1 MDEPKRV
8 QFSGDYR
15 VLVGRIIFH
24 IYFGIC
30 FFVLSILFAFSLSA
44 LFTLSAPVVNSRCI
58 CIGGAFGINNLTES
72 KRTGEKEKTGVK
84 FHRVTGH
91 DKKKGSQSFKNTFHY
106 AGMMS

>member
-1 MDEPKRV
+1 M

-58 CIGGAFGINNLTES
+58 CIGGVFDINNLTES
-72 KRTGEKEKTGVK
+72 KRTGEKEKPGVK
-84 FHRVTGH
+84 FHHVTGH
-91 DKKKGSQSFKNTFHY
+91 DKKNGQSKFQKHFPLPWNDVLN
-106 AGMMS
+106 